1 MNALLRYALVS
12 LLALF
17 GYGVGAQNSESSQ
30 YMHIADMSLLADG
43 DEVIIVSGD
52 ASAAMS
58 KYQDAK
64 KEYVQPC
71 SVTLNPTDGTA
82 TIDNDSVAIF
92 KLEKLSNGW
101 RLYNDANGWLSTKA
115 NPVSSLT
122 FSTKKSDARNLV
134 NLTFLADGN
143 ASFEFKGIANSE
155 NKYLDFRAQN
165 RRFARYNRPDYYQ
178 KVQVYRRMKSAVV
191 VENLTLGEEGGNA
204 DLINRYNDAFVR
216 NVTIDRTFRAD
227 GGYYTLCLP
236 FNLTEEDIK
245 TAFPGMLFKQF
256 KSLTETT
263 DCITYHF
270 LSVNAT
276 VAGEPYLVKM
286 MPNATTDVV
295 RPQLKDKL
303 IVAVDAKSLK
313 SSVDAGTFKFVGTYD
328 PVLIPADGCYRFV
341 SADGNTLV
349 TPNKDGNLKGLRAY
363 FVMSDLF
370 ENINFDSNAKPKNV
384 AIVMDEAE

>member
-1 MNALLRYALVS
+1 MNALLRYALVP

-17 GYGVGAQNSESSQ
+17 CYGAKAQNSEPSK
-30 YMHIADMSLLADG
+30 YMHIADVSLLADG
-43 DEVIIVSGD
+43 DEIIIVSGE
-52 ASAAMS
+52 AGVAMS

-64 KEYVQPC
+64 KEYVRPC
-71 SVTLNPTDGTA
+71 SVNLDETENTA

-92 KLEKLSNGW
+92 KLERLSSGW
-101 RLYNDANGWLSTKA
+101 RLYNSENGWLTTKA
-115 NPVSSLT
+115 NPGSSLT
-122 FSTKKSDARNLV
+122 FSTKKTEARNLI
-134 NLTFLADGN
+134 NLKFLADGN
-143 ASFEFKGIANSE
+143 ASFEFKGITNSE

-165 RRFARYNRPDYYQ
+165 QRFARYNRPDYYQ
-178 KVQVYRRMKSAVV
+178 KVQVYRRMKSATI
-191 VENLTLGEEGGNA
+191 VENLTFGEDGGNA
-204 DLINRYNDAFVR
+204 DLIEYYKDAFVR
-216 NVTIDRTFRAD
+216 NITIDRTFRAD

-270 LSVNAT
+270 LSVNST

-286 MPNATTDVV
+286 MPNATADVV
-295 RPQLKDKL
+295 KPQLKDKL
-303 IVAVDAKSLK
+303 IVATDAKSLK

-328 PVLIPADGCYRFV
+328 PTLIPADGCYRFI

-349 TPNKDGNLKGLRAY
+349 TPNKEGNLKGLRAY
-363 FVMSDLF
+363 FVMSELF
-370 ENINFDSNAKPKNV
+370 ENINFDSNAKPKAV
-384 AIVMDEAE
+384 AIVMDGAE